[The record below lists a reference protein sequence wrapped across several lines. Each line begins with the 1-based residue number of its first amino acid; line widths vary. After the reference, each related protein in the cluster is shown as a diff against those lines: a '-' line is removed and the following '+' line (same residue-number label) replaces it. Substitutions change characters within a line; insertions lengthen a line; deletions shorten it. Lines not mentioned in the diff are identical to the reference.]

1 MSEIK
6 LTADSGGG
14 TVSLK
19 APASTTS
26 NAAVPFVLPV
36 ADGSAGQYLKTDGS
50 KNLGWA
56 SDTAGGITHIDEWRL
71 TTSFTGSAQPIAN
84 NWERA
89 DHNGVAL
96 LGTGMSESSGIFT
109 FPVTG
114 IWRIDV
120 IYSWDLE
127 DDDCTYMW
135 PTIKYSSNS
144 GTDYQNLTSV
154 ISNFSRHTATG
165 AKIYDSGTGSTC
177 LDVTNASTFRIQIS
191 MAVQSGKSPTTRGS
205 TDITDTGWTFTRLAD
220 T

>member
-14 TVSLK
+14 SVSLK
-19 APASTTS
+19 GPASTTS

-56 SDTAGGITHIDEWRL
+56 SDTAGGITHIDEWRI
-71 TTSFTGSAQPIAN
+71 TSSFTGGASPIAN

-114 IWRIDV
+114 MWRIDV
-120 IYSWDLE
+120 IYSWDLT
-127 DDDCTYMW
+127 DDDTTYMW

-144 GTDYQNLTSV
+144 GTDYHNLASV

-165 AKIYDSGTGSTC
+165 AKIYDSGTGATN
-177 LDVTNASTFRIQIS
+177 LDVTDASTFRLKVHMAIQ
-191 MAVQSGKSPTTRGS
+191 AGKSPTTRGS
-205 TDITDTGWTFTRLAD
+205 TDVTDTGFIFTRLAD